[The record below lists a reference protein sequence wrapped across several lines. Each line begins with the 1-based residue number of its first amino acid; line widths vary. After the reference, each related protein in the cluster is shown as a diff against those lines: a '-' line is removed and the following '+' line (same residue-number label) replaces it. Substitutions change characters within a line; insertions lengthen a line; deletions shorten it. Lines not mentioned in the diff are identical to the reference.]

1 MIIGVA
7 IPGDTRV
14 CDKKQKIEKYS
25 LLKDE
30 NARLWQMKKVV
41 VIPIVV
47 GALGTI
53 TTTYEKYIESL
64 RIEIRIVHVQKSAF
78 LGTDRIVRKVLSC

>member
-1 MIIGVA
+1 MCRIRNETISHIVSECGKLAQMIIEIMIIDMA

-14 CDKKQKIEKYS
+14 CGKELEKIKKYR

-30 NARLWQMKKVV
+30 ITRLWQMKKVV

-53 TTTYEKYIESL
+53 TTKFEK
-64 RIEIRIVHVQKSAF
+64 
-78 LGTDRIVRKVLSC
+78 